1 MAQASRT
8 TTTYPIDAT
17 EAGNFRSA
25 YVTPL
30 RAAFVSGGLIRSTDI
45 NLLRTAISTFNDHTH
60 SVLDYRSI
68 GEFGNNGPR
77 TVLAANPRVTSAM
90 AGGTI
95 PAAVSAGGSIT
106 ASSVNAYVNAC
117 NATRSH
123 THPIEDDGQ

>member
-1 MAQASRT
+1 MATVDRT
-8 TTTYPIDAT
+8 TTTYPVDAT
-17 EAGNFRSA
+17 DAGTFRSS

-77 TVLAANPRVTSAM
+77 TVLAADPRVTSAFSG
-90 AGGTI
+90 AVV
-95 PAAVSAGGSIT
+95 PAAVSAGASIT
-106 ASSVNAYVNAC
+106 ASSVNAFVNAC
-117 NATRSH
+117 NATRNH